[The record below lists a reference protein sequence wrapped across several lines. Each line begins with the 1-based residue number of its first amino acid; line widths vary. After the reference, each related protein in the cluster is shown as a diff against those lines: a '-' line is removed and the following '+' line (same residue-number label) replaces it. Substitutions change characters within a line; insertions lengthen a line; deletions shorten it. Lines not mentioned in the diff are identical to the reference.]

1 MGRGSHSLKVESD
14 SPDCSEDQDALS
26 ITQRHGEAVQDRTYG
41 VCYNFYILPIRRLKM
56 GIINSLNTHIT
67 QPRKFAR
74 YYRLRKTFC
83 VFCHKLAWCS
93 MRRPQKKYPKHV
105 PMLLCDECREKVITC

>member
-1 MGRGSHSLKVESD
+1 MGRGSHSFKVESD

-74 YYRLRKTFC
+74 YYRLRKTCC
-83 VFCHKLAWCS
+83 VLCHKLAWCS

-105 PMLLCDECREKVITC
+105 HK